1 MNYTLSVLD
10 VTTQEVRKVI
20 DQYLGA
26 AYDIRYAASYDRQE
40 QLELAAAGDF
50 IWVGWPPVDAEMIA
64 KAPKLKL
71 IHKCGVGVDKINLN
85 AARAKGIKVFLTGG
99 INAIPVSEMALLL
112 MMAVMRHLFHANL
125 CLRGGKWI
133 QSELKGINQH
143 LTGKTVGIVGM
154 GNIGKNLAKLL
165 KGFECRVLYFD
176 VLRPSPETEQA
187 LGITYSPLEKLFRSS
202 EIISLHAPLTPE
214 TTHMINAKT
223 LGMMEKGTILV
234 NTARGGL
241 IDEKALIDALR
252 SGAIAG
258 AGLDV
263 FETEP
268 LATDSPLL
276 IMDNVI
282 LSPHIA
288 GSTLNNMSSRAIRI
302 AKNLDAFINGG
313 EIAKTDIVVGES

>member
-1 MNYTLSVLD
+1 
-10 VTTQEVRKVI
+10 
-20 DQYLGA
+20 
-26 AYDIRYAASYDRQE
+26 
-40 QLELAAAGDF
+40 
-50 IWVGWPPVDAEMIA
+50 
-64 KAPKLKL
+64 
-71 IHKCGVGVDKINLN
+71 
-85 AARAKGIKVFLTGG
+85 
-99 INAIPVSEMALLL
+99 
-112 MMAVMRHLFHANL
+112 
-125 CLRGGKWI
+125 
-133 QSELKGINQH
+133 
-143 LTGKTVGIVGM
+143 
-154 GNIGKNLAKLL
+154 
-165 KGFECRVLYFD
+165 
-176 VLRPSPETEQA
+176 
-187 LGITYSPLEKLFRSS
+187 
-202 EIISLHAPLTPE
+202 
-214 TTHMINAKT
+214 MINAKT